1 MQKRGSSLN
10 IYIINLNKDRERR
23 AFQKEQME
31 SLQLEYEIIS
41 ATTTHDIGTLYKRHK
56 DDWQRPLRE
65 VELACYFSHQ
75 KLWKR
80 VLEEQK
86 PALILEDDAI
96 VCSELPRILEVCS
109 TLQEIDHIS
118 LESVGRKKLLGKKSI
133 LFPIDG
139 FKLSPLLIDRNGAG
153 GYILYPS
160 GAQKLLEHEEK
171 NGIAL
176 ADAQITSC
184 FTLQSYQLEPA
195 CIIQMD
201 QCHKYGLIS
210 PIDISSNIT
219 GKQKCTIP
227 QEKYIAFKR
236 KRIVHQIKLAL
247 RELQYIF
254 RAKRRKIDLKYK

>member
-10 IYIINLNKDRERR
+10 IYIINLDKDRERR
-23 AFQKEQME
+23 AFQKEQMQN
-31 SLQLEYEIIS
+31 LQLEYEIIS
-41 ATTTHDIGTLYKRHK
+41 ATTTDDICTLYKKHR

-75 KLWKR
+75 KLWQR

-96 VCSELPRILEVCS
+96 VCSELPKILEACS
-109 TLQEIDHIS
+109 TLKGVDHIS
-118 LESVGRKKLLGKKSI
+118 LESVGRKKLLGRKPISI
-133 LFPIDG
+133 PIDG
-139 FKLSPLLIDRNGAG
+139 FKLSPLFIDRNGAG

-160 GAQKLLEHEEK
+160 GAKKLLEHEAK

-184 FTLQSYQLEPA
+184 FKLQSYQLEPA

-201 QCHKYGLIS
+201 QCHKYGLKS
-210 PIDISSNIT
+210 PIDVNSNIT

-227 QEKYIAFKR
+227 QEKYITFKR
-236 KRIVHQIKLAL
+236 KRIIHQIKLAL

-254 RAKRRKIDLKYK
+254 RAKRRKIELKRK